1 MSTYSVA
8 SSEYAESITSYLR
21 DKEEVMCPKKTFLE
35 HQTEISDKA
44 RSKIINWMVGC
55 QLRFRFS
62 NESLFLAVSLLDRF
76 LEKQQTDSKAL
87 PLAAIAALLIAGKY
101 EEVRPLPL
109 DSLLNS
115 SGEKLSSAKARSME
129 LQVLKSLDFEV
140 AAPTVL
146 QFLQRACQS
155 EKSVFVLALYI
166 CENQLVY
173 SDMAKYPPSLIALS
187 GFYIA
192 KKTTCRYSRIEDLP
206 LKEFRYGKEEVRVCA
221 KAIVINMLPRECCEL
236 INIRKKYSAYENI
249 ANVIFNTNLLTCK
262 RQRFNL
268 HCLITPLPHHFSPVS
283 YTHLTLP
290 TICSV

>member
-1 MSTYSVA
+1 MVTYSVA
-8 SSEYAESITSYLR
+8 SSEYAESIASYLR
-21 DKEEVMCPKKTFLE
+21 DKEEVICPKKAFLE
-35 HQTEISDKA
+35 HQTEINDKA

-76 LEKQQTDSKAL
+76 LEKQQTDIKSL
-87 PLAAIAALLIAGKY
+87 SLAAVAALLIAGKY

-109 DSLLNS
+109 ETLLTS
-115 SGEKLSSAKARSME
+115 AGEKHSSAKARGME
-129 LQVLKSLDFEV
+129 LRVLASLDFQV

-155 EKSVFVLALYI
+155 EKSVFALALYV

-173 SDMAKYPPSLIALS
+173 SEMARYPPSLVALS

-192 KKTTCRYSRIEDLP
+192 KKTACRYSRIEDLP
-206 LKEFRYGKEEVRVCA
+206 LKEFRHSKEEVRVCA

-236 INIRKKYSAYENI
+236 INIRKKYSAYENVT
-249 ANVIFNTNLLTCK
+249 NVIFNTNLLT
-262 RQRFNL
+262 
-268 HCLITPLPHHFSPVS
+268 
-283 YTHLTLP
+283 
-290 TICSV
+290 